1 MVDRSA
7 EVAAVVQ
14 RVESQ
19 LDRLEA
25 GDDSVRVADVEADL
39 GEADELVAQLDV
51 TARAS
56 ADDAGRHAARL
67 MRSVLQG
74 LKDRKA
80 RFALVG
86 RGGAS
91 KEENAF
97 HSEFMESNARLES
110 STERLLDSRRT
121 LAETESVA
129 SGITQDLLSQ
139 RATIESAHN
148 KVTATGGMFGRAHRA
163 MRAMER
169 REVKNKV
176 CVYVG
181 VGIVCLAL
189 FVALIK
195 VLAPR
200 GSPAPAPAPAPAPPP
215 FPPGPPLPDPNTR
228 SPTPWPTTPRPSH
241 APTLHPST
249 RSPTSGTQ
257 FPTPFPTDRR
267 RLSLRHRRTGAD
279 AR

>member
-1 MVDRSA
+1 MVDRCA
-7 EVAAVVQ
+7 AVAAVVQ

-25 GDDSVRVADVEADL
+25 GDESVRVADVEADL

-56 ADDAGRHAARL
+56 ADEAGRSAARL

-80 RFALVG
+80 RFALIG
-86 RGGAS
+86 RGGNGS

-97 HSEFMESNARLES
+97 HSDFMESNARLES
-110 STERLLDSRRT
+110 STERLLDSRRVI
-121 LAETESVA
+121 AETESVA
-129 SGITQDLLSQ
+129 SGITQDLLAQ
-139 RATIESAHN
+139 RATIESSHN
-148 KVTATGGMFGRAHRA
+148 KILTTGGMFGRAHRA

-189 FVALIK
+189 FGALVK
-195 VLAPR
+195 VLVPR
-200 GSPAPAPAPAPAPPP
+200 SSAAPAPPA
-215 FPPGPPLPDPNTR
+215 T
-228 SPTPWPTTPRPSH
+228 
-241 APTLHPST
+241 ST
-249 RSPTSGTQ
+249 
-257 FPTPFPTDRR
+257 
-267 RLSLRHRRTGAD
+267 
-279 AR
+279 